1 MYIEK
6 QGENREDNW
15 EEQKAQRK
23 KEELKNN
30 LSSNFF
36 LEKESVE
43 KTEVFF
49 LQRHKVVVQ
58 AAEEGFEG
66 KLDKNRYIVKIEH

>member
-1 MYIEK
+1 MYIDK

-36 LEKESVE
+36 FGKRKCRENWG
-43 KTEVFF
+43 FF